1 MSKHSSEKGSLI
13 AVGGFQNEKDVCNK
27 FNNWESD
34 EDAQKWL
41 NIMEYKLD
49 EIEYVKASVLHGY
62 KADINV
68 QIQIKLKSAIDTEN
82 IQVKLVSSSKGFNQ
96 IDKRSLASYREM
108 WNIPDDVYTLLQY
121 FTGEL
126 PPRNSSTKSN
136 KRMFVNEFSLCEQS
150 ILLDWIK
157 KNKSLITSDIIRGR
171 GRFSAEWV
179 LVVRKT
185 ANTEWALK
193 NINQV
198 IQHYSFGDVRISPR
212 GSILIGK
219 ITMQRKGGDG
229 GRETAK
235 MLQFKID
242 PTEIFNI

>member
-1 MSKHSSEKGSLI
+1 
-13 AVGGFQNEKDVCNK
+13 
-27 FNNWESD
+27 
-34 EDAQKWL
+34 
-41 NIMEYKLD
+41 MEYKLD
-49 EIEYVKASVLHGY
+49 KIEYVKASVLHGY

-68 QIQIKLKSAIDTEN
+68 KIQIKLKSAIDTEN

-96 IDKRSLASYREM
+96 VDKRSLASYCEL

-126 PPRNSSTKSN
+126 PPRNSNTKSN
-136 KRMFVNEFSLCEQS
+136 KRMFVNEFSLCEQN

-157 KNKSLITSDIIRGR
+157 ENKSLITSDIIRGR

-179 LVVRKT
+179 LVARKT
-185 ANTEWALK
+185 AITEWALK

-198 IQHYSFGDVRISPR
+198 IQHYSSGDIKISPR